1 MTTTEHGEPGG
12 MLASL
17 NPAAD
22 GHGWQTELARVLG
35 VDTRTVRKWI
45 AGDNP
50 IPGMAVVAI
59 QGLLKREAT

>member
-1 MTTTEHGEPGG
+1 MTPNELREAGER
-12 MLASL
+12 LASL
-17 NPAAD
+17 NPATY
-22 GHGWQTELARVLG
+22 GHGWQTALALVLG

-59 QGLLKREAT
+59 QGLLKDETT